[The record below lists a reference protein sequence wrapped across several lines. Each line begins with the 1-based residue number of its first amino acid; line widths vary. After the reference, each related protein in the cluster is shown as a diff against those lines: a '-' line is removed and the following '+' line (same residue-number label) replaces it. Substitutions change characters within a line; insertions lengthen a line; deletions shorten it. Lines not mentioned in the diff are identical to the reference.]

1 MTPDP
6 EPPPAAG
13 RSAGPADVPGS
24 DPAGG
29 PAAAIR
35 IGFFQFAPGARSARE
50 NIAAVR
56 TALDTYGDG
65 GAEAADG
72 LDGAVV
78 VLPEFFLGPYR
89 SPDERFPADGL
100 ADLLRPL
107 TEAAADRRLRLVGSL
122 PVRCS
127 RGWVNRA
134 VAIGPHG
141 PSAVHDKVRLFGPER
156 AAFTAGGTR
165 HRVVDVAGLPC
176 TVQICMDIADP
187 GPARA
192 AAAEG
197 AAAVLSPSAVSVD
210 LLRILHRARA
220 VENQVVS
227 VFCNRHGTD
236 PDGTVYLGR
245 SAIFLPDGT
254 DVSAP
259 ADADALVLRTLPPER
274 LRSWSDAR
282 RSLIGAP
289 AG

>member
-1 MTPDP
+1 MTHVP
-6 EPPPAAG
+6 ESPAPSG
-13 RSAGPADVPGS
+13 HETGHDIGPADGPPDGS
-24 DPAGG
+24 G
-29 PAAAIR
+29 PAVR
-35 IGFFQFAPGARSARE
+35 IGFFQFAPGERSAQE

-56 TALDTYGDG
+56 SA
-65 GAEAADG
+65 
-72 LDGAVV
+72 LDGARDAVI
-78 VLPEFFLGPYR
+78 VLPEFFLGAYR
-89 SPDERFPADGL
+89 GPGERFPAGGL
-100 ADLLRPL
+100 ADVLRPL

-122 PVRCS
+122 PVQCS
-127 RGWVNRA
+127 RGRVNRA
-134 VAIGPHG
+134 VVIGPDG
-141 PSAVHDKVRLFGPER
+141 PRAVHDKVRLFGAER
-156 AAFTAGGTR
+156 AALTPGAAG
-165 HRVVDVAGLPC
+165 HRVVGVAGLPC

-245 SAIFLPDGT
+245 SAVFLPDGT

-259 ADADALVLRTLPPER
+259 ADADALVLRALRPEL
-274 LRSWSDAR
+274 LRAWSEAR
-282 RSLIGAP
+282 RALIGAP
-289 AG
+289 PPPPHPLSRA

>member
-1 MTPDP
+1 MTPAPQSHPGTGWDIADGTGPPDGTP
-6 EPPPAAG
+6 EN
-13 RSAGPADVPGS
+13 PGS
-24 DPAGG
+24 AV
-29 PAAAIR
+29 R
-35 IGFFQFAPGARSARE
+35 IGFFQFAPGARAARE
-50 NIAAVR
+50 NIAAILAGLEGVR
-56 TALDTYGDG
+56 D
-65 GAEAADG
+65 
-72 LDGAVV
+72 AVI
-78 VLPEFFLGPYR
+78 VLPEFFLGAYR
-89 SPDERFPADGL
+89 SPGEHLPEGGL

-107 TEAAADRRLRLVGSL
+107 TAAAADRRLRLVGSL

-127 RGWVNRA
+127 RGRVNRA
-134 VAIGPHG
+134 VAIGPDG
-141 PSAVHDKVRLFGPER
+141 PRAVHDKVRLFGTEW
-156 AAFTAGGTR
+156 AALTPGTAG

-187 GPARA
+187 GPTRA

-245 SAIFLPDGT
+245 SAVFLPDGT

-259 ADADALVLRTLPPER
+259 AGADALVLHTLRPDR
-274 LRSWSDAR
+274 LRAWSRAR

-289 AG
+289 PIPSGRA